1 MELDLELES
10 KLKLG
15 MELEL
20 KLIGGLRFSH
30 SLHFTVYSFGD
41 LQIKNT
47 TFKTSVLRKIPQ
59 FTVFFCR
66 LSKYSRACQAR

>member
-30 SLHFTVYSFGD
+30 SL
-41 LQIKNT
+41 Q
-47 TFKTSVLRKIPQ
+47 LRRFANKKHD
-59 FTVFFCR
+59 F
-66 LSKYSRACQAR
+66 

>member
-20 KLIGGLRFSH
+20 KLIGVCVFP
-30 SLHFTVYSFGD
+30 TVYT
-41 LQIKNT
+41 L
-47 TFKTSVLRKIPQ
+47 Q
-59 FTVFFCR
+59 FTASAIC
-66 LSKYSRACQAR
+66 K